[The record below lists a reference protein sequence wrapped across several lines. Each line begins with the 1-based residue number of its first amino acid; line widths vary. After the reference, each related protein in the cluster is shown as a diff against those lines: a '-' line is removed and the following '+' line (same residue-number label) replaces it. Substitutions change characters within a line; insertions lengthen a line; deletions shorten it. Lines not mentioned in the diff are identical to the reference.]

1 MSIEVG
7 FLELRNG
14 ECPFKNWEQKLE
26 APARGAIRI
35 RINRL
40 RLGNFGDCK
49 AVKGAAGLHELRLHL
64 GPGYR
69 IYFGKAKSTLVILL
83 CGGDKGTQERDISK
97 AKEYW
102 QLYKESL
109 KEKKND

>member
-1 MSIEVG
+1 MNIDVG
-7 FLELRNG
+7 FLELSTG
-14 ECPFKNWEQKLE
+14 KSPYLEWEKKLDKSI
-26 APARGAIRI
+26 RGAVRI

-49 AVKGAAGLHELRLHL
+49 PIATGLYEVRIHL

-69 IYFGKAKSTLVILL
+69 LYFGKVKDALIVIL
-83 CGGDKGTQERDISK
+83 CGGDKGTQSRDIQK

-102 QLYKESL
+102 QLYKDSI
-109 KEKKND
+109 KKGNHG

>member
-1 MSIEVG
+1 MSIDISY
-7 FLELRNG
+7 LELEKG
-14 ECPFKNWEQKLE
+14 KCPYLDWEQKLSKDI
-26 APARGAIRI
+26 RGIVRI

-49 AVKGAAGLHELRLHL
+49 AIKGGVTGLYELRIHF

-69 IYFGKAKSTLVILL
+69 LYFGKAKEKLVIVL
-83 CGGDKGTQERDISK
+83 CGGDKGSQELDIRK

-102 QLYKESL
+102 HYYRESL
-109 KEKKND
+109 KKR

>member
-7 FLELRNG
+7 FLELTNG
-14 ECPFKNWEQKLE
+14 KCPYLDWEQKLDRFV
-26 APARGAIRI
+26 RGAVRV

-49 AVKGAAGLHELRLHL
+49 TIKGAIGLYELRIHINA
-64 GPGYR
+64 GYR
-69 IYFGKAKSTLVILL
+69 LYFGKAHDRLVIVL
-83 CGGDKGTQERDISK
+83 CGGDKRSQERDIEK

-102 QLYKESL
+102 RFFKEEL
-109 KEKKND
+109 RKR

>member
-7 FLELRNG
+7 FLEFSNG
-14 ECPFKNWEQKLE
+14 KCPYLEWERKLDNST
-26 APARGAIRI
+26 RGAVRV

-40 RLGNFGDCK
+40 RLANFGDCK
-49 AVKGAAGLHELRLHL
+49 SVKGAVGVYEARIHS

-69 IYFGKAKSTLVILL
+69 LYFGKAKDVLIILL
-83 CGGDKGTQERDISK
+83 CGGDKSTQKSDIQK

-102 QLYKESL
+102 RLYKDSL
-109 KEKKND
+109 KKR